1 VAEEDGHPDSA
12 LVGQENLVE
21 EALMEAWYPC

>member
-1 VAEEDGHPDSA
+1 VAEEDGHPDFA

-21 EALMEAWYPC
+21 EALMEV

>member
-12 LVGQENLVE
+12 LVGQENPVE
-21 EALMEAWYPC
+21 EALMEV